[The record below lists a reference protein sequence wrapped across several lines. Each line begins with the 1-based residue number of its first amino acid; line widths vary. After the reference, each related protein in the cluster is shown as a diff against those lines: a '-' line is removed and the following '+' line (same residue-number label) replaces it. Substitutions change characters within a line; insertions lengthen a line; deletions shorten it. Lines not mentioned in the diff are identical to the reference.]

1 MNKIWH
7 LIFLF
12 CCFLS
17 GCGGGGGSGG
27 SNPNQQALVT
37 TAGSSVILP
46 ISSASQFEVSGGV
59 PPYRVANRDQA
70 IAVGAISGK
79 ILTIG
84 AVSAGSTSLLVLD
97 NSGASISIN
106 VQIGSSIPLYTTA
119 ASSVTIGVGD
129 AASRTFTIGGGGAP
143 YTVQGSANEVARV
156 EMIGATQ
163 WKVTGIT
170 IGTTTVKIRDAAG
183 TEVQVAVSVGAPEL
197 RVSPTDLKLFPGIT
211 AVVKISG
218 GQPPYRIAG
227 GIPAAVDARISSTQP
242 DELIIV
248 GKLASEFE
256 LSVADATG
264 QLQKVTVKVEIG
276 QATFGFSPS
285 SLSVSENDNQNI
297 NLTIFGAAAGE
308 ICLFTSDSRYLKP
321 AGTACRV
328 ASGAGLPVVVE
339 TGTLGSRCVNSDTEV
354 TITAVDSARAVGTAT
369 IKILNNGVGCGAES
383 FAISPS
389 ALTLNAAATVGQA
402 VVTGGSG
409 TYLVSSAN
417 PAAVTAVA
425 AGSVVTVTRVAAAAA
440 NPVAVTVRD
449 SRDPSRSLTL
459 NVTVN

>member
-1 MNKIWH
+1 
-7 LIFLF
+7 
-12 CCFLS
+12 
-17 GCGGGGGSGG
+17 
-27 SNPNQQALVT
+27 
-37 TAGSSVILP
+37 LP
-46 ISSASQFEVSGGV
+46 ASSASQFDVSGGV
-59 PPYRVANRDQA
+59 PPYRVGNSDQA
-70 IAVGAISGK
+70 IAVGAISGRV
-79 ILTIG
+79 LTIG
-84 AVSAGSTSLLVLD
+84 AVNPGSTNVIVLD

-106 VQIGSSIPLYTTA
+106 VRVGSSIPLYTTA

-170 IGTTTVKIRDAAG
+170 IGTTNVKIRDAAG
-183 TEVQVAVSVGAPEL
+183 TELQVAVAVGAPEL

-227 GIPAAVDARISSTQP
+227 GIPAAIDAQISASQP

-248 GKLASEFE
+248 GKLASELE

-264 QLQKVTVKVEIG
+264 QLQKVTVKIEIG

-285 SLSVSENDNQNI
+285 ALSVSENDSQNI
-297 NLTIFGAAAGE
+297 NLTIFGAAVGE
-308 ICLFTSDSRYLKP
+308 VCLFTSDSRYLKP
-321 AGTACRV
+321 AGATCRTAS
-328 ASGAGLPVVVE
+328 AAGMPVVIE
-339 TGTLGSRCVNSDTEV
+339 TGTLGSRCVNADTEV
-354 TITAVDSARAVGTAT
+354 TITAVDSARAVGSAT
-369 IKILNNGVGCGAES
+369 IKILDNGLGCGAAS

-389 ALTLNAAATVGQA
+389 AITLNASTTVGQA

-409 TYLVSSAN
+409 TYLVSSAS

-425 AGSVVTVTRVAAAAA
+425 TGGVITLTRVAAAAA
-440 NPVAVTVRD
+440 NPVVVTVRD